1 MQASTSFQPRIRAL
15 ALAAML
21 LGGSSTVFAASGQF
35 TFVTGN
41 VFILK
46 GGSTQIQ
53 AAAGTE
59 VNAGDIVV
67 TGANGMAQLAMVDQA
82 KLSLRANTRM
92 VIERYTQA
100 ERGGEGGLLTLVQGT
115 MRAFT
120 GLLTSNK
127 ANYRMQTRV
136 ATVGIRGSLVTFSH
150 NSMTVHRGHV
160 DTSTGQSVDANEV
173 LDYRRN
179 DSGPDGDLGETL
191 VHTVYGSH
199 EVGSIQGNFPPVITN
214 PSETVRV
221 VAGQAPAII
230 PTPPSLLA
238 AALGGAVDSGDS
250 GGGSSGGS
258 NTGGSDNT
266 GTPGG
271 NAGSGRS
278 SLNFPIIDATL
289 NLTSDPEN
297 LQNIVI
303 AGNGTAF
310 SDQAIPRQITLENGA
325 LRGYTG
331 YAGSQSG
338 TSLNIN
344 GGTVADLQTVT
355 IGRSTSIVLGRWTGV
370 SSLGFS
376 GGSAVAGAGGVHF
389 AYAGS
394 GFPSYLS
401 EVLTGTVSYTRVG
414 ATTPTNQFGTLGS
427 LVSSVLDVNFTARTL
442 NATIGV
448 SMPNTANTNG
458 GTWTLQA
465 NNVPF
470 AFNSFVAFT
479 GGGGLTVTN
488 SAGAS
493 SANNGLLRGSLEGSF
508 VGSTLNGALIGY
520 GLVDQTGASASTFQ
534 SINGVVAFQG
544 PSQNAA
550 SAFRDGLVSDPT
562 GALSGASFIRSFA
575 TTNRPEEVTV
585 GEQGRVTAFT
595 APYVAGNRLV
605 GHQTYALGT
614 ASIVDNGF
622 DPTTGLVWGRWAG
635 GNVNIGGASKSL
647 DGTSLHYIFSPTQSG
662 PVSLPLTG
670 TATYDLIGSTRPTDA
685 QGNTGTLNSAT
696 LAANFSARTVDATV
710 NVGIN
715 GQTWSGSATGVPIYR
730 DQYFS
735 AYAGSSIAGVPR
747 PAVFNITCAPNCT
760 PQTLTGSLDGFFT
773 GRSGRGAGVMY
784 NMNRITGTAAFSR
797 RGG

>member
-1 MQASTSFQPRIRAL
+1 MQASTKFHPRIRAL

-53 AAAGTE
+53 ASAGTE

-82 KLSLRANTRM
+82 KLSLRSNTRM
-92 VIERYTQA
+92 VIDRYTQA

-136 ATVGIRGSLVTFSH
+136 ATVGIRGSMVTFSH

-160 DTSTGQSVDANEV
+160 DTSTGQSIDANES
-173 LDYRRN
+173 LSFPGRTE
-179 DSGPDGDLGETL
+179 SDGDLGETL
-191 VHTVYGSH
+191 VHTIYGSH
-199 EVGSIQGNFPPVITN
+199 EVSSIKGNFPSVITN

-221 VAGQAPAII
+221 VAGQAPTII
-230 PTPPSLLA
+230 PTPPSLLN
-238 AALGGAVDSGDS
+238 AALNTSGSGETGGK
-250 GGGSSGGS
+250 SSSTNTSASSDLLPPTGTTVAGS
-258 NTGGSDNT
+258 NGLG
-266 GTPGG
+266 
-271 NAGSGRS
+271 
-278 SLNFPIIDATL
+278 FPIVDATL

-310 SDQAIPRQITLENGA
+310 SDQAIPRQITLESGA

-355 IGRSTSIVLGRWTGV
+355 IGGSTSIVLGRWTGV

-488 SAGAS
+488 SAGTS

-635 GNVNIGGASKSL
+635 GNVTIGGASKSL

-760 PQTLTGSLDGFFT
+760 PQAVTGSLDGFFT